1 MRFHKGRDVFECVSR
16 VVGRAVLTC
25 GNRRSENDARR
36 ATLNS
41 KLSTLNSSGFTLIE
55 LLIVTVVIVTLMGIV
70 FRLAGVGGDQRAKSK
85 TQARLQRLENAV
97 SGYYAAYGS
106 YPPVPLEGRSRD
118 INVRVDENGVQG
130 GQKNNVNLSN
140 PQKEDKRQIEAAC
153 RAQPVAVLFPFF
165 MNSSVNGELKSKNE
179 TLVNGLAM
187 DKKMDF
193 SPLNNVGG
201 LNIGKEEEATLF
213 QFGLLSF
220 LLPRYRFMLGGAPE
234 MYDTPH
240 SRWSKNNQLPCRID
254 TGKTY
259 ENWESMQ
266 EYLYGSRGDGD
277 KEKFLIDS
285 LSSQAV
291 CSRWMP
297 NLEGIVS
304 GGLEFYGIDT
314 QDGDWPFLA
323 SSKYDALPRDDNST
337 DDKKRWFRTFSPRGY
352 DSKGSMYL
360 LNGMTVADGWGREF
374 YYYSDP
380 PYQSYRLWS
389 AGKNGY
395 TFPPWLMEHLDS
407 YSTKEQSTITG
418 WTSDDI
424 SHLAN

>member
-1 MRFHKGRDVFECVSR
+1 MVSLKIDNLFSHVVRNSVADNRQLASRHISPFTFHLSSP
-16 VVGRAVLTC
+16 
-25 GNRRSENDARR
+25 RR
-36 ATLNS
+36 
-41 KLSTLNSSGFTLIE
+41 GFTLIE

-70 FRLAGVGGDQRAKSK
+70 FRLAGVGGELRAKSK

-106 YPPVPLEGRSRD
+106 YPPVPLQGRSRD
-118 INVRVDENGVQG
+118 INLKVDGNGIQG
-130 GQKNNVNLSN
+130 SQQNPVNLSS
-140 PQKEDKRQIEAAC
+140 PKDEDKKQIEAAC

-165 MNSSVNGELKSKNE
+165 MNSAVNGEMASKDE
-179 TLVNGLAM
+179 TLVTAVAM
-187 DKKMDF
+187 EKNDNSF
-193 SPLNNVGG
+193 SYLNNVGG
-201 LNIGKEEEATLF
+201 LKIGKEDEATLF

-220 LLPRYRFMLGGAPE
+220 LLPRYKFMLKGAPE
-234 MYDTPH
+234 IYDTPH
-240 SRWSKNNQLPCRID
+240 SQWAKNNQLPCRID

-259 ENWESMQ
+259 ESWESMQ
-266 EYLYGSRGDGD
+266 KYLYGSMGDTE
-277 KEKFLIDS
+277 KETFLIES

-304 GGLEFYGIDT
+304 GGLDFYGVDT
-314 QDGDWPFLA
+314 SDRDWPYLD
-323 SSKYDALPRDDNST
+323 SYKYDALPRDEFR
-337 DDKKRWFRTFSPRGY
+337 DDKRRWMRTFSQGGY
-352 DSKGSMYL
+352 DSNTSMYL

-374 YYYSDP
+374 YYFSDP
-380 PYQSYRLWS
+380 PYQNYRLWS

-395 TFPPWLMEHLDS
+395 TFPPWLMEHLGTGE
-407 YSTKEQSTITG
+407 YSDQKVQAQITE